1 MEARRTKP
9 MSIIY
14 ELHKNRGKT
23 VCPPNYTRKN
33 SCPLI
38 LRSTSEDILTANVF
52 GILKNLDPQIWLKK
66 FLAEA
71 LKQDFSCAPLENLS
85 FDFWKRIYPPGNMPY
100 KEGLSEVDLLIS
112 FDNTVILLEAK
123 YLAPLSKNTTH
134 CRTRNQLI
142 RYIDIA
148 INHYLYDAENPKDV
162 YFVVLTSTKMKPWLI
177 RYYRNPHRIFNEVT
191 RSSMFADYLQAFEI
205 ICKRIGWINWETI
218 RAILET
224 SKNYFQEIAERKF
237 IGDLIQYLNHKEKEA
252 MDLMMSRSGTRSQLA
267 LNFEP

>member
-1 MEARRTKP
+1 

-14 ELHKNRGKT
+14 ELYKNRGKT

-52 GILKNLDPQIWLKK
+52 GILKNLNPHVWLKK

-100 KEGLSEVDLLIS
+100 KEGLSEVDLIIS
-112 FDNTVILLEAK
+112 FDKSVILLEAK

-134 CRTRNQLI
+134 CATRNQLI

-148 INHYLYDAENPKDV
+148 INHYLYDAENPKEL
-162 YFVVLTSTKMKPWLI
+162 YFVVLTSTKIKPWLI
-177 RYYRNPHRIFNEVT
+177 RYYRNPQRIFNEVT
-191 RSSMFADYLQAFEI
+191 RSSMFADYIKASET
-205 ICKRIGWINWETI
+205 ICKRIGWINWE
-218 RAILET
+218 RLRSILEV
-224 SKNYFQEIAERKF
+224 SKKNFPTPTEQKF
-237 IGDLIQYLNHKEKEA
+237 IEDLIHYLIHKEKEA
-252 MDLMMSRSGTRSQLA
+252 IELMLSRSGARAQRVLD
-267 LNFEP
+267 L

>member
-1 MEARRTKP
+1 

-14 ELHKNRGKT
+14 ELYKNRGKN

-52 GILKNLDPQIWLKK
+52 GILKNLNPHVWLKK

-71 LKQDFSCAPLENLS
+71 LKQDFSRAPLENLS

-100 KEGLSEVDLLIS
+100 KEGLSEVDLIIS
-112 FDNTVILLEAK
+112 FDKSVILLEAK
-123 YLAPLSKNTTH
+123 YLAPLSKKTTH
-134 CRTRNQLI
+134 CATRNQLI

-148 INHYLYDAENPKDV
+148 INHYLYDAENPKEV

-177 RYYRNPHRIFNEVT
+177 RYYRNPQRIFNEVT
-191 RSSMFADYLQAFEI
+191 RSSMFADYITICET
-205 ICKRIGWINWETI
+205 ICKRIGWINWEGI

-224 SKNYFQEIAERKF
+224 SKKYFQEVAERKF
-237 IGDLIQYLNHKEKEA
+237 TEDLITYLEYKQNEA
-252 MDLMMSRSGTRSQLA
+252 VNLRNARSVIDTQFSLK
-267 LNFEP
+267 L